1 MRSMKNIS
9 LGVLLGAGFS
19 AIIVIGL
26 LVAAFGRIALS
37 KTSDHIEYYEK
48 HHLTNLISMQDL
60 KDNLNSAT
68 KAALIM
74 AFQDDINSQAESEA
88 VVEQMLGG
96 NTLLLTRLKE
106 EISLPNLLA
115 RLDNFNKTYADYIA
129 ITQQTVN
136 LAKNGQLLDAQS
148 LAIEKLQP
156 IQMRLFQEISSMIQQ
171 QQDNTTQAAA
181 ESTQGAR
188 LSGNIQLLLAA
199 IAALLGLT
207 IAGLTTRHIKR
218 QLGGEPA
225 YAMQVVQQ
233 IAQGNLATHITIP
246 SGQQTS
252 LLSAM
257 QEMRDNLRNIVLE
270 VRESSE
276 SISVGANDIAQSS
289 TNLSQRTEQQ
299 AVSLQQTAASI
310 EQISKTIHQNAD
322 TVRNTTRQAD
332 TASNI
337 AAKSGEA
344 IADIVQTMSEIS
356 QSSNKINEIIAVI
369 DGIAFQTNILALN
382 AAVEAARAGE
392 QGRGFAVVAGEVRS
406 LAQRSAS
413 AAKEIKTL
421 IQDSVGCVNN
431 GSLLVT
437 QAGATIDELV
447 KQSRQ
452 VAVSVNEIGVTT
464 QEQEQGVRQIND
476 AVSQLDLVTQQ
487 NTVLVEA
494 SSSVADGLRDQAQ
507 HLVSLM
513 SVFQV
518 NMSRPSREASPT
530 VTAPPLGIAL
540 QRRNIA

>member
-19 AIIVIGL
+19 TIIVIGL

-88 VVEQMLGG
+88 VVQQMLGG
-96 NTLLLTRLKE
+96 NSLLLTRLKE
-106 EISLPNLLA
+106 EITLPNLLIT
-115 RLDNFNKTYADYIA
+115 LDNFNKTYADYIA

-156 IQMRLFQEISSMIQQ
+156 IQMRLFQEISAMIQQ
-171 QQDNTTQAAA
+171 QQDSTTQAAA

-207 IAGLTTRHIKR
+207 IAWLATRHIKR

-225 YAMQVVQQ
+225 YAMDVVQQ
-233 IAQGNLATHITIP
+233 IAQGNLSTQIAIP
-246 SGQQTS
+246 RGNQTS

-257 QEMRDNLRNIVLE
+257 EEMRNNLRSIVLE

-276 SISVGANDIAQSS
+276 SISVGANEIASSS

-299 AVSLQQTAASI
+299 AASLQQTAASI
-310 EQISKTIHQNAD
+310 EQISQTIHQNAD
-322 TVRNTTRQAD
+322 TVRATTQQAD
-332 TASNI
+332 TASDI

-421 IQDSVGCVNN
+421 IQDSVSCVNT
-431 GSLLVT
+431 GSELVSR
-437 QAGATIDELV
+437 AGATIDELV
-447 KQSRQ
+447 KQSRH

-476 AVSQLDLVTQQ
+476 AISQLDQVTQQ
-487 NTVLVEA
+487 NSVLVEE
-494 SSSVADGLRDQAQ
+494 SSGVADGLRDQAQ

-518 NMSRPSREASPT
+518 NMPRSSVEANT
-530 VTAPPLGIAL
+530 TLTAQPLGLAV
-540 QRRNIA
+540 QHRNIA

>member
-1 MRSMKNIS
+1 MKNVS
-9 LGVLLGAGFS
+9 LGVLLNAGFS

-48 HHLTNLISMQDL
+48 QHLTNLISMQDL

-96 NTLLLTRLKE
+96 NNLLLTCLKE

-115 RLDNFNKTYADYIA
+115 TLDNFNKTYADYIT

-156 IQMRLFQEISSMIQQ
+156 IQMRLFQEISAMIQQ
-171 QQDNTTQAAA
+171 QQDNTSQAAA

-188 LSGNIQLLLAA
+188 LSCNIQLLLAA

-233 IAQGNLATHITIP
+233 IAQGNLATHTHITIP
-246 SGQQTS
+246 AGHQTS
-252 LLSAM
+252 LLSAT
-257 QEMRDNLRNIVLE
+257 QEMCDNLRNIVLE
-270 VRESSE
+270 IRESSE
-276 SISVGANDIAQSS
+276 SISVEANDIAASS
-289 TNLSQRTEQQ
+289 TNLSQRAEQQ
-299 AVSLQQTAASI
+299 AASLQQTAASI
-310 EQISKTIHQNAD
+310 EQISQTIHQNAD
-322 TVRNTTRQAD
+322 TVRSTTQQAD
-332 TASNI
+332 TASSI

-431 GSLLVT
+431 GSQLVSR
-437 QAGATIDELV
+437 AGATIDELV
-447 KQSRQ
+447 KKSRQ

-464 QEQEQGVRQIND
+464 QEQEQGVRQISD

-487 NTVLVEA
+487 NTVLVEE
-494 SSSVADGLRDQAQ
+494 SSSVADGLRNQEQ

-518 NMSRPSREASPT
+518 NTSRPSGEANPT
-530 VTAPPLGIAL
+530 VTTQPPGIAL
-540 QRRNIA
+540 QSRKIA